1 MTAPPVRPRIAPRW
15 RPVPPAPSP
24 DVATLAE
31 ALHLPPL
38 VAQLLITRGYG
49 ELEAARTYLRPRMD
63 QLHDPAL
70 FLGMAPA
77 VDRLARA
84 IRDGETVLVHGDYDV
99 DGICSSTIM
108 VKVIRYLGGRAVP
121 FLPHRMTDGYD
132 LSDAGV
138 DAAVREGARLVL
150 TCDCGTSAHE
160 AIARLSS
167 LGIDTIV
174 SDHHLPSRPVPACVA
189 VLNPRQPG
197 CEYPDKDLCA
207 AGVAFKLS
215 LALVRALGGNENVVL
230 RHLDLVA
237 LATVADVAPLRG
249 ENRILVRYGLR
260 MMPETAHPGLRALIE
275 AAGLATTALTAG
287 RIGFVLAPRLNAA
300 GRVGHAIRGV
310 ELLMSTDVGECNRIA
325 RELEELNRTRQEI
338 DRETLEQARRMAD
351 ALDLDTTY
359 GVVLGREGWHPGVIG
374 IVASRLV
381 EDLARPVMMVAVDG
395 GVGKGSGRS
404 TPRFDLHAGLTACA
418 DLLVRYGGHRAAA
431 GITIDP
437 GRLPAFAERFN
448 AVARERLTPED
459 LVPEL
464 RVDIKLSTADVTDDL
479 ERLLRHFEPFG
490 IGNPAPVLAVT
501 GARVVGGPRT
511 VGQNGLKFRLA
522 APTGSL
528 EALGWGMADR
538 IHEVGD
544 GAVVDVAFKLERDA
558 WQGESRLV
566 ARVLDVHQAG

>member
-1 MTAPPVRPRIAPRW
+1 MTSPVVRARIAPRW
-15 RPVPPAPSP
+15 RPVEPAPAA
-24 DVATLAE
+24 DVAALSS

-49 ELEAARTYLRPRMD
+49 DLEAARTYLRPRMEH
-63 QLHDPAL
+63 LHDPAL
-70 FLGMAPA
+70 FLGMAEA
-77 VDRLARA
+77 VERLARA
-84 IRDGETVLVHGDYDV
+84 IATGETVLVHGDYDV

-138 DAAVREGARLVL
+138 EAAVREGARLVL
-150 TCDCGTSAHE
+150 TCDCGTSAHQ
-160 AIARLSS
+160 AIERLAS

-189 VLNPRQPG
+189 VLNPRQPD
-197 CEYPDKDLCA
+197 CAYPDKDLCA

-249 ENRILVRYGLR
+249 ENRTFVRYGLR
-260 MMPETAHPGLRALIE
+260 MMAETAHVGLRALIE
-275 AAGLATTALTAG
+275 AAGLASTALTAG

-300 GRVGHAIRGV
+300 GRVGSAMRGV
-310 ELLMSTDVGECNRIA
+310 ELLLSSDVEQCNRIA

-338 DRETLEQARRMAD
+338 DRETLAQARRMAEG
-351 ALDLDTTY
+351 LDLDAVY

-381 EDLARPVMMVAVDG
+381 EDLARPVMLVAVDG

-404 TPRFDLHAGLTACA
+404 TSRFDLHAGLTACA
-418 DLLVRYGGHRAAA
+418 DLLVRYGGHKAAA

-437 GRLPAFAERFN
+437 ARLAAFAERFN
-448 AVARERLTPED
+448 AVARERLTPDD

-464 RVDIKLSTADVTDDL
+464 RIDLQLSTAEVTDDL

-490 IGNPAPVLAVT
+490 IGNPAPVLAVAAGRML
-501 GARVVGGPRT
+501 GAPRT

-522 APTGSL
+522 APNGSL
-528 EALGWGMADR
+528 EALGWGMSDRASEFAD
-538 IHEVGD
+538 GD
-544 GAVVDVAFKLERDA
+544 LVDVAFKLERDA

-566 ARVLDVHQAG
+566 ARVLDVRHGG